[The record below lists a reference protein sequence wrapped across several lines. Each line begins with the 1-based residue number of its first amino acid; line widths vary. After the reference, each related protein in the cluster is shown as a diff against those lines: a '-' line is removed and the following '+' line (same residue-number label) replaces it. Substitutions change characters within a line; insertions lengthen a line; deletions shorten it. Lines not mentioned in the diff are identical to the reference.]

1 MNRAKSPQILLLM
14 LLVFTAVWAAH
25 AADARSGAATQTAS
39 GAYAVTFHVT
49 VAPSVPDG
57 STIACKARITPRL
70 PVLENPSFG
79 AAPVESAQGI
89 ATVIGSSANC
99 TVQLPFAFAVAD
111 TGDGAA
117 FSYQIDV
124 FTSTGPVFLR
134 SQQDI
139 TVPYPQ
145 AGATANLLL
154 DLSL

>member
-25 AADARSGAATQTAS
+25 AADTYSGAASQTAS

-57 STIACKARITPRL
+57 STIACKARIAPML
-70 PVLENPSFG
+70 LVLENPGS
-79 AAPVESAQGI
+79 AAVPVESAQGI
-89 ATVIGSSANC
+89 ATVIGSTADC
-99 TVQLPFAFAVAD
+99 MVQLPFAFAVAD
-111 TGDGAA
+111 AANGAA
-117 FSYQIDV
+117 LSCQIEAY
-124 FTSTGPVFLR
+124 TSAGPIFLR

-139 TVPYPQ
+139 AVPYPQ

-154 DLSL
+154 DLSF